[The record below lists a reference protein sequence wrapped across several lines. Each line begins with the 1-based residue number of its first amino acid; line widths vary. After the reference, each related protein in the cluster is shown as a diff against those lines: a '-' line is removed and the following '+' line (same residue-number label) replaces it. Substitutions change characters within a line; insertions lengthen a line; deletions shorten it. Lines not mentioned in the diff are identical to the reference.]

1 MNQDRPMDNQE
12 RHELF
17 SELLIRHQ
25 SRVYG
30 YIFALVRNR
39 DDAADLFQSVC
50 LLLWRKFDTFQP
62 GTSFFSWARQTSVF
76 EVRNF
81 LRRKDR
87 LTPASEDLLEM
98 FLQVSPEAR
107 SDATELYLA
116 ALRRC
121 KAKLDAADAE
131 LLDLRYA
138 EDLGTRQ
145 IAGRTGRPQN
155 SVCNSLARIRD
166 WLVNCVQREMARQE
180 REKTDLA

>member
-1 MNQDRPMDNQE
+1 MDRQE
-12 RHELF
+12 RHDLF

-62 GTSFFSWARQTSVF
+62 GTSFFSWARKASVF

-81 LRRKDR
+81 LKRKSR
-87 LTPASEDLLEM
+87 VTHVSEGLLET
-98 FLQVSPEAR
+98 FVQVPPEAQ
-107 SDATELYLA
+107 SDATDLYLA

-121 KAKLDAADAE
+121 KAKLSTADAE

-138 EDLGTRQ
+138 DDLGTQQ
-145 IAGRTGRPQN
+145 IAGRMGRPQKGI
-155 SVCNSLARIRD
+155 CNSLARIRG
-166 WLVNCVQREMARQE
+166 WLIDCVQREMAREE
-180 REKTDLA
+180 RERGDRA